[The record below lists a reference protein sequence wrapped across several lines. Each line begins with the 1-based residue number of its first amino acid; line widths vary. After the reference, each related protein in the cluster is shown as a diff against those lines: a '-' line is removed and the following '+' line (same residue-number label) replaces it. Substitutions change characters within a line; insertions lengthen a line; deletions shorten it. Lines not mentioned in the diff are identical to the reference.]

1 MLSGMASILRIIRN
15 CEGIIKLCTFSFN
28 SLQIRSM
35 DSTIMCALTLRT
47 TFFQYKIN
55 GEPRTQEP
63 WKQTLTGLL
72 DTLVYWCISSWLW
85 KLLGVSLL
93 MPHKGDILKKRY
105 NSCTYTKYHC
115 PKLSSFIVM
124 LRVNLNEWYGR
135 GIQLVTWTVNSN
147 AEKQHFESVL
157 QIAYMTD
164 SVNIENEVGEQNS

>member
-1 MLSGMASILRIIRN
+1 MIRHLFQERPHLSSKVCVASFWPWLLYKVWQVTSDQLLHEKCSSHSKMQFEMLSGMASILRTTRN

-28 SLQIRSM
+28 SQQIRSM

-55 GEPRTQEP
+55 GEPRNQEP

-105 NSCTYTKYHC
+105 NSCTYT
-115 PKLSSFIVM
+115 
-124 LRVNLNEWYGR
+124 
-135 GIQLVTWTVNSN
+135 
-147 AEKQHFESVL
+147 
-157 QIAYMTD
+157 
-164 SVNIENEVGEQNS
+164 